1 MGWVEAWADRI
12 GAVHRSTSHAGSGGH
27 CPCQCKPLS
36 RLPSSCEQVHRTVE
50 HVRGLRAARHDHTD
64 TPVFVREREEEATM
78 PREKNPDIVQAQVW
92 IMASAVSAPS
102 GGGTSTSAPQE
113 RGVQGLRRHAEYPK
127 EVGYRPRC
135 WEPMAVHGVRS

>member
-1 MGWVEAWADRI
+1 
-12 GAVHRSTSHAGSGGH
+12 
-27 CPCQCKPLS
+27 
-36 RLPSSCEQVHRTVE
+36 
-50 HVRGLRAARHDHTD
+50 
-64 TPVFVREREEEATM
+64 M